1 MIVRNAAGKA
11 VFSDRKM
18 GKADLVS
25 GARLF
30 CGLNSFLPGQCHAL
44 HSHVGQDKLY
54 LVLEGQGSITV
65 GSDTE
70 HVSAGDVILAE
81 EGVPHAV
88 DNQGSGN
95 LVLLTVMAP
104 PPPASSAG

>member
-54 LVLEGQGSITV
+54 LVLEGQGLNHCRQRHGACKCRRCHFLLKKACRMPSITKALETWC
-65 GSDTE
+65 S
-70 HVSAGDVILAE
+70 
-81 EGVPHAV
+81 
-88 DNQGSGN
+88 
-95 LVLLTVMAP
+95 
-104 PPPASSAG
+104 